1 LRKPGGVIRR
11 TLARVRNGIKC
22 GGGGVKYKYLKTK
35 RGKDSDA
42 ME

>member
-1 LRKPGGVIRR
+1 MRPWG
-11 TLARVRNGIKC
+11 AVRNGIYF